1 MSNKVKLILLA
12 VIAVALVVLFMVIQ
26 SGGNWDYILPRRG
39 RKVLALLLTGF
50 CIAFSTM
57 VFQTI
62 TNNRILTPSMIGL
75 DWLYML
81 LQTAIVFIFGAASL
95 TTISNQWN
103 FALSVGL
110 MVLFALLL
118 HKLMFRREGTN
129 IYYLLLVGLVLGTLF
144 QSSSSFMQMLINP
157 NAFLVLQ
164 GKLFAS
170 FSSVDPD
177 ILTISVVVVLV
188 ITLYFKKLLTY
199 LDVISLGKEHAI
211 NLGVPYDS
219 IVKRLLIVVAILASI
234 ATALVGPITFF
245 GLLVA
250 NVTHQFLR
258 TYRHSQLILGAVLI
272 GMIALVGGQLMVE
285 RVFTFTTTL
294 SVIVNFIGGSYFLY
308 LLLKENKSW

>member
-1 MSNKVKLILLA
+1 MSNKVKLTLLA

-26 SGGNWDYILPRRG
+26 SGGNWDYIVPRRG
-39 RKVLALLLTGF
+39 KKVLALLLTGF

-57 VFQTI
+57 IFQTI

-81 LQTAIVFIFGAASL
+81 IQTAIVFIFGAASL
-95 TTISNQWN
+95 TMISNQWN

-144 QSSSSFMQMLINP
+144 QSTSSFMQMLINP

-170 FSSVDPD
+170 FSSVNSDL
-177 ILTISVVVVLV
+177 LTISVVVVLV

>member
-1 MSNKVKLILLA
+1 MSNKAKLTLLA

-39 RKVLALLLTGF
+39 KKVLALLLTGF

-57 VFQTI
+57 IFQTI

-81 LQTAIVFIFGAASL
+81 IQTAIVFIFGATGL

-118 HKLMFRREGTN
+118 HRLMFRKEGTN

-170 FSSVDPD
+170 FSSVNSDL
-177 ILTISVVVVLV
+177 LTISVVAVLV

-258 TYRHSQLILGAVLI
+258 TYRHSQLIVGAVLI

>member
-12 VIAVALVVLFMVIQ
+12 AIAVALIVLFMVIQ

-39 RKVLALLLTGF
+39 KKVLALLLTGF

-57 VFQTI
+57 IFQTI

-81 LQTAIVFIFGAASL
+81 IQTAIVFIFGATGL

-103 FALSVGL
+103 FGLSVGL

-118 HKLMFRREGTN
+118 HRLMFRKEGTN

-144 QSSSSFMQMLINP
+144 QSTSSFMQMLINP

-170 FSSVDPD
+170 FSSVNSDL
-177 ILTISVVVVLV
+177 LTISVVAVLV

-219 IVKRLLIVVAILASI
+219 IVKRLLIVVTILASI

>member
-12 VIAVALVVLFMVIQ
+12 VIAVALIVLFMVIQ

-39 RKVLALLLTGF
+39 KKVLALLLTGF

-57 VFQTI
+57 IFQTI

-81 LQTAIVFIFGAASL
+81 IQTAIVFIFGATSL

-103 FALSVGL
+103 FALSVGM

-170 FSSVDPD
+170 FSSVNSDL
-177 ILTISVVVVLV
+177 LTISVIVVLV

>member
-1 MSNKVKLILLA
+1 MSNKAKLILLA
-12 VIAVALVVLFMVIQ
+12 VIAVALIVLFMVIQ

-39 RKVLALLLTGF
+39 KKVLALLLTGF

-57 VFQTI
+57 IFQTI

-81 LQTAIVFIFGAASL
+81 IQTAIVFIFGATGL

-103 FALSVGL
+103 FGLSVGL

-118 HKLMFRREGTN
+118 HRLMFRKEGTN

-144 QSSSSFMQMLINP
+144 QSTSSFMQMLINP

-170 FSSVDPD
+170 FSSVNSDL
-177 ILTISVVVVLV
+177 LTISVVAVLV

-258 TYRHSQLILGAVLI
+258 TYRHSQLIVGAVLI

>member
-1 MSNKVKLILLA
+1 MSNKVKLTLLA
-12 VIAVALVVLFMVIQ
+12 VVAVALVVLFMVIQ
-26 SGGNWDYILPRRG
+26 SGGNWDYILPTRG

-57 VFQTI
+57 IFQTI

-81 LQTAIVFIFGAASL
+81 LQTAIVFIFGAASI
-95 TTISNQWN
+95 TMISNQWN
-103 FALSVGL
+103 FVLSVGL

-118 HKLMFRREGTN
+118 HKLMFRREGMN

-144 QSSSSFMQMLINP
+144 ESSSSFMKMLINP
-157 NAFLVLQ
+157 NAFMVLQ

-170 FSSVDPD
+170 FSSVNSDL
-177 ILTISVVVVLV
+177 LTISVVAVLV
-188 ITLYFKKLLTY
+188 ITLYSKKLLTY

-308 LLLKENKSW
+308 LLLKESKSW

>member
-12 VIAVALVVLFMVIQ
+12 VIAVALIMLFMVIQ

-39 RKVLALLLTGF
+39 KKVLALLLTGF

-57 VFQTI
+57 IFQTI

-81 LQTAIVFIFGAASL
+81 IQTAIVFIFGATGL

-103 FALSVGL
+103 FGLSVGL

-118 HKLMFRREGTN
+118 HRLMFRKEGTN

-144 QSSSSFMQMLINP
+144 QSTSSFMQMLINP

-170 FSSVDPD
+170 FSSVNSDL
-177 ILTISVVVVLV
+177 LTISVVAVLV

-258 TYRHSQLILGAVLI
+258 TYRHSQLIVGAVLI

>member
-177 ILTISVVVVLV
+177 ILTISVIVVLV

>member
-12 VIAVALVVLFMVIQ
+12 AIAVALIVLFMVIQ

-57 VFQTI
+57 IFQTI

-81 LQTAIVFIFGAASL
+81 IQTAIVFIFGATGL

-103 FALSVGL
+103 FGLSVGL

-118 HKLMFRREGTN
+118 HRLMFRKEGTN

-144 QSSSSFMQMLINP
+144 QSTSSFMQMLINP

-170 FSSVDPD
+170 FSSVNSDL
-177 ILTISVVVVLV
+177 LTISVVAVLV

>member
-219 IVKRLLIVVAILASI
+219 IVKKLLIVVAILASI